1 MISSNSD
8 ANYIPVLT
16 VIEYFRGEIC
26 DLALKGKQEKI
37 IFRPSSMI
45 NEQIYNKYVRSAACE
60 ILKRGSEHDCKM
72 RQ

>member
-1 MISSNSD
+1 MICPPN
-8 ANYIPVLT
+8 P
-16 VIEYFRGEIC
+16 
-26 DLALKGKQEKI
+26 
-37 IFRPSSMI
+37 MI